1 MNYDVHS
8 AINYASK
15 TTSNPIKF
23 VSLMVKFSNLY
34 IYIYMYTM
42 INYERNNL
50 MLTFFVPR
58 MNEIVVQMNEFSTE
72 AEVI

>member
-1 MNYDVHS
+1 VNYDYNS

-23 VSLMVKFSNLY
+23 VSLMVKFNNLYLY
-34 IYIYMYTM
+34 IYTL
-42 INYERNNL
+42 INYECNNL

>member
-1 MNYDVHS
+1 MNYDFNS

-23 VSLMVKFSNLY
+23 VSLIVKFNNLYLY
-34 IYIYMYTM
+34 IYIYI
-42 INYERNNL
+42 INYECNNL

-58 MNEIVVQMNEFSTE
+58 MSEIVVQMNEFSTE

>member
-1 MNYDVHS
+1 MNYDYNS

-23 VSLMVKFSNLY
+23 VSLMVKFNNLYLY
-34 IYIYMYTM
+34 IYTL
-42 INYERNNL
+42 INYECNNL